1 MDWIK
6 AHRAAL
12 RKFFIGAALIGL
24 TFFIWMSVGLYRQRK
39 ATEAMIAA
47 REHAD
52 TAGNSQEAGEA
63 GTEESS
69 FILGEETVYQG
80 KTYRRNNYVK
90 AILCIGVDRSGTMV
104 ETTTAGWGGQAD
116 GVFLVAQ
123 DTARNTLKILMIPRD
138 TMTEITLTD
147 LSGNVLG
154 TDTQHLLLA
163 YAYGDG
169 REKSCGYMTEAVS
182 NLLGGLKI
190 DHYMAADMDVISILN
205 DAVGGV
211 TVTVPTEGMEERD
224 PSFVKGSTVTLHG
237 KQAEM
242 FVRFRDTKRDNS
254 ALYRMDQQQE
264 YILQFF
270 GAVQKK
276 STEDSQIVPHLFDQ
290 MQEHMVTDMGKEQY
304 LKMAMDGLG
313 SGLAS
318 GDFYTVP
325 GVGMATD
332 WYDEFHVDEAALE
345 PLLLE
350 LFYREAG

>member
-6 AHRAAL
+6 AHRAVL
-12 RKFFIGAALIGL
+12 RRFIIGAVLIGL
-24 TFFIWMSVGLYRQRK
+24 VFFIWVSIGLYRQRK
-39 ATEAMIAA
+39 VTEALIAT
-47 REHAD
+47 REH
-52 TAGNSQEAGEA
+52 TAVSGDVRDSEVSGMEA
-63 GTEESS
+63 SS

-90 AILCIGVDRSGTMV
+90 AILCIGVDRSGTMA

-211 TVTVPTEGMEERD
+211 TVTVPTEGMEKKD
-224 PSFVKGSTVTLHG
+224 PTFVKGSTITLHG
-237 KQAEM
+237 KQAEL

-270 GAVQKK
+270 KAVQKK
-276 STEDSQIVPHLFDQ
+276 SAEDSQIVTHLFEQ
-290 MQEHMVTDMGKEQY
+290 MQENMVTDMGKELY

-318 GDFYTVP
+318 EDFYTVP
-325 GVGMATD
+325 GMGMATD
-332 WYDEFHVDEAALE
+332 WYDEFHADEAALE

-350 LFYREAG
+350 LFYREAL